1 MTKLAIR
8 ELRNNPLWSILGLII
23 CFICFNTVFASLT
36 NIGASVYQRKEFEE
50 NINIDLNNINHLYF
64 NNIEENE
71 DYIAR
76 VNSFIKEIKDR
87 YAVGRYDQTGEY
99 FLEIKDNDKYI
110 NINQKI
116 LNITGS
122 KYNKKPDISRVMYVD
137 EEIFNI
143 IKGIN
148 IEYDSDGKYTP
159 IYVSESFKETIP
171 LGTSLTSQIRK
182 EQFEVCGYIDNN
194 LSFFDENDVIRFPL
208 ISLDGYFIAPL
219 PESYDI
225 DIMSTLST
233 LHNVFVISDV
243 DIREELKVAAS
254 EYNLDIEVIL
264 LSEEYSQYKGEEE
277 YFVKSQTVLAVFISI
292 MALSSLISIFS
303 ADTLLKKRDYGIYLS
318 NGCSRF
324 DVLRIIFNKIMIIVF
339 SSIII
344 SYSNKYINL
353 LRSDSVSIRLF
364 KNILIKSYIYYSL
377 PIVILLALVIVIIS
391 VIIPAVKIFSFEPH
405 ELISGENN
413 R

>member
-1 MTKLAIR
+1 MKLAIR

-159 IYVSESFKETIP
+159 IYVSESFKEIIP

-264 LSEEYSQYKGEEE
+264 LSEEYSQYKDEED
-277 YFVKSQTVLAVFISI
+277 YFVKAQTVLAVFISI

-318 NGCSRF
+318 NGYSRF

-377 PIVILLALVIVIIS
+377 PMGILLALVIVIIS

>member
-1 MTKLAIR
+1 MKLAIK

-122 KYNKKPDISRVMYVD
+122 KHNKKPDISRVMYVD

-159 IYVSESFKETIP
+159 IYVSESFKEIIP

-208 ISLDGYFIAPL
+208 ISLDGYFVAPL

-243 DIREELKVAAS
+243 DIREELKAAAS
-254 EYNLDIEVIL
+254 EYNLGIEVIL
-264 LSEEYSQYKGEEE
+264 LSEEYSQYKDEED
-277 YFVKSQTVLAVFISI
+277 YFVKAQTVLAVFISI

-377 PIVILLALVIVIIS
+377 PMGILLALVIVIIS

>member
-1 MTKLAIR
+1 
-8 ELRNNPLWSILGLII
+8 
-23 CFICFNTVFASLT
+23 
-36 NIGASVYQRKEFEE
+36 
-50 NINIDLNNINHLYF
+50 
-64 NNIEENE
+64 
-71 DYIAR
+71 
-76 VNSFIKEIKDR
+76 
-87 YAVGRYDQTGEY
+87 
-99 FLEIKDNDKYI
+99 
-110 NINQKI
+110 
-116 LNITGS
+116 
-122 KYNKKPDISRVMYVD
+122 MYVD

-159 IYVSESFKETIP
+159 IYVSESFKEIIP

-194 LSFFDENDVIRFPL
+194 LSFFDENDIIRFPL

-264 LSEEYSQYKGEEE
+264 LSEEYSQYKDEEE
-277 YFVKSQTVLAVFISI
+277 YFVKAQTVLAVFISI

-318 NGCSRF
+318 NGYSRF

-377 PIVILLALVIVIIS
+377 PMGILLALVIVIIS

>member
-1 MTKLAIR
+1 MKLAIR

-122 KYNKKPDISRVMYVD
+122 KYNKKPDISRVIYVD

-159 IYVSESFKETIP
+159 IYVSESFKEIIP
-171 LGTSLTSQIRK
+171 LGTLLTSQIRK

-194 LSFFDENDVIRFPL
+194 LSFFDENDIIRFPL

-254 EYNLDIEVIL
+254 EYNLDIEVML
-264 LSEEYSQYKGEEE
+264 LSEEYSQYKDEEE
-277 YFVKSQTVLAVFISI
+277 YFVKAQTVLAVFISI

-318 NGCSRF
+318 NGYSRF

-377 PIVILLALVIVIIS
+377 PMGILLALVIVIIS

>member
-1 MTKLAIR
+1 MKLAIR

-159 IYVSESFKETIP
+159 IYVSESFKEIIP

-233 LHNVFVISDV
+233 LHNVYVISDV
-243 DIREELKVAAS
+243 DIREELKAAAS

-264 LSEEYSQYKGEEE
+264 LSEEYSQYKDEEE
-277 YFVKSQTVLAVFISI
+277 YFVKAQTVLAVFISI

-318 NGCSRF
+318 NGYSRF

-377 PIVILLALVIVIIS
+377 PMGILLALVIVIIS

>member
-1 MTKLAIR
+1 MKLAIR

-159 IYVSESFKETIP
+159 IYVSESFKEIMS

-194 LSFFDENDVIRFPL
+194 LSFFDENDIIRFPL

-233 LHNVFVISDV
+233 LHNVFVIYDV

-264 LSEEYSQYKGEEE
+264 LSEEYSQYKDEEE
-277 YFVKSQTVLAVFISI
+277 YFVKAQTVLVVFISI

-318 NGCSRF
+318 NGYSRF

-339 SSIII
+339 S
-344 SYSNKYINL
+344 
-353 LRSDSVSIRLF
+353 
-364 KNILIKSYIYYSL
+364 
-377 PIVILLALVIVIIS
+377 
-391 VIIPAVKIFSFEPH
+391 
-405 ELISGENN
+405 
-413 R
+413 

>member
-1 MTKLAIR
+1 MKLAIR

-23 CFICFNTVFASLT
+23 CFICFNTVFTLLT

-159 IYVSESFKETIP
+159 IYVSESFKEIIP

-233 LHNVFVISDV
+233 LHNVYVISDV

-264 LSEEYSQYKGEEE
+264 LSEEYSQYKDEEE
-277 YFVKSQTVLAVFISI
+277 YFVKAQTVLAVFISI
-292 MALSSLISIFS
+292 MALISLISIFS

-318 NGCSRF
+318 NVYSRF
-324 DVLRIIFNKIMIIVF
+324 DILRIIFNKIMIIVF

-377 PIVILLALVIVIIS
+377 PMGILLALVIVIIS

-405 ELISGENN
+405 ELISGESS

>member
-1 MTKLAIR
+1 MKLAIR

-116 LNITGS
+116 LNINGS

-159 IYVSESFKETIP
+159 IYVSESFKEIIP
-171 LGTSLTSQIRK
+171 LGTLLTSQIRK

-194 LSFFDENDVIRFPL
+194 LSFFDENDIIRFPL

-264 LSEEYSQYKGEEE
+264 LSEEYSQYKDEEE
-277 YFVKSQTVLAVFISI
+277 YFVKAQTVLAVFISI

-318 NGCSRF
+318 NGYSRF

-377 PIVILLALVIVIIS
+377 PMGILLALVIVIIS

>member
-1 MTKLAIR
+1 MKLAIR

-159 IYVSESFKETIP
+159 IYVSESFKEIIP
-171 LGTSLTSQIRK
+171 SGTLLTSQIRK

-233 LHNVFVISDV
+233 LHNVYVISDV
-243 DIREELKVAAS
+243 DIREELKAAAS

-264 LSEEYSQYKGEEE
+264 LSEEYSQYKDEEE
-277 YFVKSQTVLAVFISI
+277 YFVKAQTVLAIFISI

-318 NGCSRF
+318 NGYSRF

-377 PIVILLALVIVIIS
+377 PMGILLALVIVIIS

>member
-1 MTKLAIR
+1 MKLAIR

-110 NINQKI
+110 NINKKI

-122 KYNKKPDISRVMYVD
+122 KYNKKPDISRVIYVD

-159 IYVSESFKETIP
+159 IYVSESFKEIIP

-243 DIREELKVAAS
+243 DIREELKAAAS

-264 LSEEYSQYKGEEE
+264 LSEEYSQYKDEED
-277 YFVKSQTVLAVFISI
+277 YFVKAQTVLAVFISI

-318 NGCSRF
+318 NGYSRF

-377 PIVILLALVIVIIS
+377 PMGILLALVIVIIS

>member
-1 MTKLAIR
+1 MKLAIR

-50 NINIDLNNINHLYF
+50 NINIYLNNINHLYF

-148 IEYDSDGKYTP
+148 IEYDSGRKYTP
-159 IYVSESFKETIP
+159 IYVSESFKEIIP
-171 LGTSLTSQIRK
+171 LGTLLTSQIRK
-182 EQFEVCGYIDNN
+182 EQFGVCGYIDNN

-264 LSEEYSQYKGEEE
+264 LSEEYSQYKDEEE
-277 YFVKSQTVLAVFISI
+277 YFVKAQTVLAVFISI

-318 NGCSRF
+318 NGYSRF

-344 SYSNKYINL
+344 SYLNKYINL

-377 PIVILLALVIVIIS
+377 PMGILLALVIVIIS

-405 ELISGENN
+405 ELISGESN

>member
-1 MTKLAIR
+1 MKLAIR

-76 VNSFIKEIKDR
+76 VNGFIKEIKDR

-110 NINQKI
+110 NINQKM

-159 IYVSESFKETIP
+159 IYVSESFKEIIP

-233 LHNVFVISDV
+233 LHNVYVISDV
-243 DIREELKVAAS
+243 DIREELKAAAS

-264 LSEEYSQYKGEEE
+264 LSEEYSQYKDEEE
-277 YFVKSQTVLAVFISI
+277 YFVKAQTVLAVFISI

-318 NGCSRF
+318 NGYSRF

-377 PIVILLALVIVIIS
+377 PMGILLALVIVIIS

>member
-1 MTKLAIR
+1 MKLAIR

-36 NIGASVYQRKEFEE
+36 NIGASVYRRKEFEE

-159 IYVSESFKETIP
+159 IYVSESFKEIIP

-264 LSEEYSQYKGEEE
+264 LSEEYSQYKDEEE
-277 YFVKSQTVLAVFISI
+277 YFVKAQTVLAVFISI

-318 NGCSRF
+318 NGYSRF

-377 PIVILLALVIVIIS
+377 PMGILLALVIVIIS

>member
-1 MTKLAIR
+1 MKLAIR

-122 KYNKKPDISRVMYVD
+122 KYNKKPDISRVIYVD

-159 IYVSESFKETIP
+159 IYVSESFKEIIP
-171 LGTSLTSQIRK
+171 SGTLLTSQIRK

-194 LSFFDENDVIRFPL
+194 LSFFDENDIIRFPL

-219 PESYDI
+219 PESYDT

-264 LSEEYSQYKGEEE
+264 LSEEYSQYKDEED
-277 YFVKSQTVLAVFISI
+277 YFVKAQTVLAVFISI

-318 NGCSRF
+318 NGYSRF

-377 PIVILLALVIVIIS
+377 PMGILLALVIVIIS

>member
-1 MTKLAIR
+1 MKLAIR

-71 DYIAR
+71 YYIAR

-159 IYVSESFKETIP
+159 IYVSESFKEIMP

-194 LSFFDENDVIRFPL
+194 LSFFDENDIIRFPL

-219 PESYDI
+219 PENYDI

-243 DIREELKVAAS
+243 DIREELKAAAS
-254 EYNLDIEVIL
+254 EYNLDIEVML
-264 LSEEYSQYKGEEE
+264 LSEEYSQYKDEEE

-318 NGCSRF
+318 NGYSRF
-324 DVLRIIFNKIMIIVF
+324 DVLRIIFNKIMIMVF

-377 PIVILLALVIVIIS
+377 PMGILLALVIVIIS

>member
-1 MTKLAIR
+1 MKLAIR

-122 KYNKKPDISRVMYVD
+122 KYNKKPDISRVMYVY

-159 IYVSESFKETIP
+159 IYVSESFKEIIP

-208 ISLDGYFIAPL
+208 ISLDGYFVAPL

-243 DIREELKVAAS
+243 DIREELKAAAS

-264 LSEEYSQYKGEEE
+264 LSEEYSQYKDEEE
-277 YFVKSQTVLAVFISI
+277 YFVKAQTVLAVFISI

-318 NGCSRF
+318 NGYSRF

-377 PIVILLALVIVIIS
+377 PMGILLALVIVIIS

>member
-1 MTKLAIR
+1 MKLAIR

-159 IYVSESFKETIP
+159 IYVSESFKEIIP
-171 LGTSLTSQIRK
+171 IGTLLTSQIRK

-194 LSFFDENDVIRFPL
+194 LSFFNENDVIRFPL
-208 ISLDGYFIAPL
+208 ILLDGYFIAPL

-233 LHNVFVISDV
+233 LHNVYVISDV

-264 LSEEYSQYKGEEE
+264 LSEEYSQYKDEEE
-277 YFVKSQTVLAVFISI
+277 YFVKAQTVLAVFISI

-318 NGCSRF
+318 NGYSRF

-377 PIVILLALVIVIIS
+377 PMGILLALVIVIIS

>member
-1 MTKLAIR
+1 MKLAIR

-159 IYVSESFKETIP
+159 IYVSESFKEIIP

-194 LSFFDENDVIRFPL
+194 LSFFDENDIIRFPL
-208 ISLDGYFIAPL
+208 ISLDGYFVAPL

-233 LHNVFVISDV
+233 LHNVYVISDV
-243 DIREELKVAAS
+243 DIREELKAAAS

-264 LSEEYSQYKGEEE
+264 LSEEYSQYKDEED
-277 YFVKSQTVLAVFISI
+277 YFVKAQTVLAVFISI

-318 NGCSRF
+318 NGYSRF

-377 PIVILLALVIVIIS
+377 PMGILLALVIVIIS

>member
-1 MTKLAIR
+1 MKLAIR

-159 IYVSESFKETIP
+159 IYVSESFKEIIP
-171 LGTSLTSQIRK
+171 LGTLLTSQIRK

-243 DIREELKVAAS
+243 DIREELKAAAS

-264 LSEEYSQYKGEEE
+264 LSEEYSQYKDEED
-277 YFVKSQTVLAVFISI
+277 YFVKAQTVLAVFISI

-318 NGCSRF
+318 NGYSRF

-377 PIVILLALVIVIIS
+377 PMGILLALVIVIIS

>member
-1 MTKLAIR
+1 MKLAIR

-23 CFICFNTVFASLT
+23 CFICFNTVFTSLT

-159 IYVSESFKETIP
+159 IYVSESFKEIIP
-171 LGTSLTSQIRK
+171 SGTLLTSQIRK

-194 LSFFDENDVIRFPL
+194 LSFFNENDVIRFPL

-233 LHNVFVISDV
+233 LHNVYVISDV
-243 DIREELKVAAS
+243 DIREELKAAAS

-264 LSEEYSQYKGEEE
+264 LSEEYSQYKDEEE
-277 YFVKSQTVLAVFISI
+277 YFVKAQAVLAVFISI

-318 NGCSRF
+318 NGYSRF

-377 PIVILLALVIVIIS
+377 PMGILLALVIVIIS

>member
-1 MTKLAIR
+1 MKLAIR

-122 KYNKKPDISRVMYVD
+122 KYNKKPDISRVIYVD

-159 IYVSESFKETIP
+159 IYVSESFKEIIP

-233 LHNVFVISDV
+233 LHNVYVISDV
-243 DIREELKVAAS
+243 DIREELKAAAS

-264 LSEEYSQYKGEEE
+264 LSEEYSQYKDEED
-277 YFVKSQTVLAVFISI
+277 YFVKAQTVLAVFISI

-318 NGCSRF
+318 NGYSRF

-377 PIVILLALVIVIIS
+377 PMGILLALVIVIIS

>member
-1 MTKLAIR
+1 MKLAIR

-36 NIGASVYQRKEFEE
+36 NIGASVYRRKEFEE

-159 IYVSESFKETIP
+159 IYVSESFKEIIP

-233 LHNVFVISDV
+233 LHNVYVISDV
-243 DIREELKVAAS
+243 DIGEELKAAAS

-264 LSEEYSQYKGEEE
+264 LSEEYSQYKDEEE
-277 YFVKSQTVLAVFISI
+277 YFVKAQTVLAVFISI

-318 NGCSRF
+318 NGYSRF

-377 PIVILLALVIVIIS
+377 PMGILLALVIVIIS

>member
-1 MTKLAIR
+1 MKLAIR

-116 LNITGS
+116 LNINGS

-159 IYVSESFKETIP
+159 IYVSESFKEIMS

-194 LSFFDENDVIRFPL
+194 LSFFDENDIIRFPL

-233 LHNVFVISDV
+233 LHNVFVIYDV

-264 LSEEYSQYKGEEE
+264 LSEEYSQYKDEEE
-277 YFVKSQTVLAVFISI
+277 YFVKAQTVLVVFISI

-318 NGCSRF
+318 NGYSRF

-344 SYSNKYINL
+344 SYLNKYINL

-377 PIVILLALVIVIIS
+377 PMGILLALVIVIIS

>member
-1 MTKLAIR
+1 MKLAIR

-159 IYVSESFKETIP
+159 IYVSESFKEIIP
-171 LGTSLTSQIRK
+171 SGTLLTSQIRK

-194 LSFFDENDVIRFPL
+194 LSFFDENDIIRFPL

-254 EYNLDIEVIL
+254 EYNLDIEVML
-264 LSEEYSQYKGEEE
+264 LSEEYSQYKVEEE
-277 YFVKSQTVLAVFISI
+277 YFVKAQTVLAVFISI

-318 NGCSRF
+318 NGYSRF

-377 PIVILLALVIVIIS
+377 PMGILLALVIVIIS

>member
-1 MTKLAIR
+1 MKLAIR

-122 KYNKKPDISRVMYVD
+122 KYNKKPDISRVIYVD

-159 IYVSESFKETIP
+159 IYVSESFKEIIP
-171 LGTSLTSQIRK
+171 SGTLLTSQIRK

-194 LSFFDENDVIRFPL
+194 LSFFDENDIIRFPL

-254 EYNLDIEVIL
+254 EYNLDIEAIL
-264 LSEEYSQYKGEEE
+264 LSEEYSQYKDEED
-277 YFVKSQTVLAVFISI
+277 YFVKAQTVLAVFISI

-318 NGCSRF
+318 NGYSRF

-377 PIVILLALVIVIIS
+377 PMGILLALVIVIIS